1 MTFDANNLDERLAP
15 IASTYRD
22 TKVREPGELPPD
34 GDYQARVEKF
44 DIWESKKQ
52 ELFLSTILMVVGG
65 PENRAEIKI
74 VNSLE
79 NTDRLDFLKRLLL
92 TLGVEDPNELSG
104 LRSRLGDV
112 VGRIV
117 EVRVATASK
126 INESTGQPY
135 RNAYVNKVIS
145 MTGSDIPVDTSD
157 FKPAAA
163 GAFADDDIP
172 F

>member
-1 MTFDANNLDERLAP
+1 MTFDANTLDERLAP
-15 IASTYRD
+15 VAGTYRE

-44 DIWESKKQ
+44 DIWESQKG

-65 PENRAEIKI
+65 EEARAEIKTI
-74 VNSLE
+74 HSLE
-79 NTDRLDFLKRLLL
+79 NVDRLDFLKRHLM
-92 TLGVEDPNELSG
+92 TLGVDEPDELRG

-117 EVRVATASK
+117 EVRVSTSTK
-126 INESTGQPY
+126 DNPSTGKPY

-145 MTGSDIPVDTSD
+145 STPTDASD
-157 FKPAAA
+157 FKPAASA
-163 GAFADDDIP
+163 VADDDDIP